1 MPRPYDS
8 TDEYS
13 AGSKRPNA
21 VGSVKLFQLK
31 FDMEMTDEQMREL
44 AEEAIRV
51 RNLFLDWD
59 VFYRELDQ
67 RKKRN
72 SGFRAAVLALDLQQA
87 AVAMGTTPDKIK
99 MVMESYAATEEA
111 RLIELQELWDAGTLP
126 DRDVLGDPSQE
137 LDYGE

>member
-1 MPRPYDS
+1 MPRPFDS
-8 TDEYS
+8 SDEYS
-13 AGSKRPNA
+13 AGSNRPRA
-21 VGSVKLFQLK
+21 MGGVKLFQLK
-31 FDMEMTDEQMREL
+31 FDMGMTDEQMREL

-59 VFYRELDQ
+59 MFHRELDL
-67 RKKRN
+67 RRKRN
-72 SGFRAAVLALDLQQA
+72 LGFRAAVLALDLQQA
-87 AVAMGTTPDKIK
+87 AAAMGTTPAKIK
-99 MVMESYAATEEA
+99 MVMESYAAAEEA